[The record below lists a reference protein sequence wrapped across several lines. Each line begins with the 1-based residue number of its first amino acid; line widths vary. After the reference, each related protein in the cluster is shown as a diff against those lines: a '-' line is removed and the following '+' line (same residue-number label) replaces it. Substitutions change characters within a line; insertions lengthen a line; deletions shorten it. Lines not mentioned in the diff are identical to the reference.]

1 MRTAFQLFKQA
12 EKNTHILSRD
22 MKLYEITQIELLM
35 MKITISDMKNTMNV
49 FNGRLKQ
56 YRKKGW

>member
-1 MRTAFQLFKQA
+1 M
-12 EKNTHILSRD
+12 HILSRD

-35 MKITISDMKNTMNV
+35 MNVTISDMKNTMNV